1 MAGASS
7 RSSGRA
13 ADPVASTA
21 KILSVSLTI
30 FRAGRHLILGHS
42 HMPQALPVTSRTY
55 GSVDSVDRS
64 SGGHLAAEMDKT
76 SRNAI
81 HRVLLFFSQLCL

>member
-1 MAGASS
+1 
-7 RSSGRA
+7 
-13 ADPVASTA
+13 
-21 KILSVSLTI
+21 
-30 FRAGRHLILGHS
+30 
-42 HMPQALPVTSRTY
+42 MPQALPVTSRTY